1 MFMKSRVPRHAT
13 RWFLLYILSGL
24 VGILGGLGAV
34 LFRFGI
40 QGIQD
45 FFFGLLLPFLS
56 LDIRGHNLAIILL
69 PAFGGLIVGPITMRI
84 AQETKGAGIPEV
96 MEAVALRKGRLKKK
110 TGLLKIIASSITIGS
125 GGSAGREG
133 PIAQIGATIG
143 SLLGALFKM
152 EPHSAKLLVVCG
164 LSAGIAGTYNA
175 PLGGALFG
183 IEILL
188 QNIDLIRAVPVLLSS
203 VVGAATAA
211 MFLGEG
217 PGFKIAASIAWEP
230 SELVFD
236 LFLGLVFGLISVV
249 WVRIFYSAD
258 KFFQKWKVRNTLK
271 PGLGGLITGFLIM
284 LFPSYGIMGVG
295 YEGLDL
301 ALAGKLTL
309 GFLLLL
315 GSLKFMATC
324 FSIGSGGSGG
334 IFAPTL
340 YIGGMFGGAAG
351 LLFHWAFPTVVQ
363 EPVKYSVAGMAALF
377 AGATQAPLNI
387 MVMVPEMCGD
397 FSLLPPIMAS
407 SVSSFFVAWIFL
419 RGSSIYTLKLQRRG
433 LNLRMGQS
441 FTLDVVR
448 VEKVMT
454 RNVQK
459 VFSDTPLNELE
470 RLFEQY
476 DHPGF
481 PVEREGR
488 LVGILREE
496 DLYTALQNPKG
507 RIRVDEIISKEFAV
521 TYPDETLH
529 DALDKIEE
537 SGFPILPVVL
547 RGRPGQVVGVISK
560 HDIFQAYEVDA
571 ARLTEL

>member
-1 MFMKSRVPRHAT
+1 M
-13 RWFLLYILSGL
+13 LYILSGL
-24 VGILGGLGAV
+24 VGTAGGLGAV
-34 LFRFGI
+34 LFRFMI

-45 FFFGLLLPFLS
+45 LFFGRLLPFLS
-56 LDIRGHNLAIILL
+56 LDIRGWNLGIILL
-69 PAFGGLIVGPITMRI
+69 PALGGLIVGPITMRI

-110 TGLLKIIASSITIGS
+110 TAPWKILASSITIGS

-133 PIAQIGATIG
+133 PIALIGATIG
-143 SLLGALFKM
+143 SWMGELSKM

-188 QNIDLIRAVPVLLSS
+188 RGIDLIRAVPVILSS
-203 VVGAATAA
+203 VLAATTAA
-211 MFLGEG
+211 FFLGEH
-217 PGFKIAASIAWEP
+217 PSFNLTASITWIP
-230 SELVFD
+230 SELIFHV
-236 LFLGLVFGLISVV
+236 FLGLLFGLISVL
-249 WVRIFYSAD
+249 WVRVFYAVD
-258 KFFQKWKVRNTLK
+258 GLFQKLKITDTLK
-271 PGLGGLITGFLIM
+271 PSLGGLITGFLIM
-284 LFPSYGIMGVG
+284 FFPSYGIMGVG
-295 YEGLDL
+295 YEGLNL
-301 ALAGKLTL
+301 ALTGELTL
-309 GFLLLL
+309 GLLVLL

-324 FSIGSGGSGG
+324 LSIGSGGSGG

-340 YIGGMFGGAAG
+340 YMGGMFGGAAG
-351 LLFHWAFPTVVQ
+351 LLFHWAFPGAVHETV
-363 EPVKYSVAGMAALF
+363 EYSLAGMAALF

-397 FSLLPPIMAS
+397 FSLLPPLMAS

-433 LNLRMGQS
+433 LNLRMGKS

-454 RNVQK
+454 RRVQK
-459 VFSDTPLNELE
+459 ISSYTPVAELKGF
-470 RLFEQY
+470 FEKY

-481 PVEREGR
+481 PVEQEGR
-488 LVGILREE
+488 LLGVMTEK
-496 DLYTALQNPKG
+496 DLDTALQG
-507 RIRVDEIISKEFAV
+507 LGDRVTVDEIISKEFAV

-529 DALDKIEE
+529 EALDKIDE
-537 SGFPILPVVL
+537 SGLPILPVVL
-547 RGRPGQVVGVISK
+547 RLRPRHLVGVISK
-560 HDIFQAYEVDA
+560 HDILQAYEVDA
-571 ARLTEL
+571 ERFSEH

>member
-1 MFMKSRVPRHAT
+1 M
-13 RWFLLYILSGL
+13 WFVLYILSGV
-24 VGILGGLGAV
+24 VGIAGGLGAV
-34 LFRFGI
+34 LFRFMI

-45 FFFGLLLPFLS
+45 LFFGRLLTFLPFHMK
-56 LDIRGHNLAIILL
+56 GYNLGIILL
-69 PAFGGLIVGPITMRI
+69 PVIGGFLVGPITMRI

-96 MEAVALRKGRLKKK
+96 MEAVALRKGRLRKKIA
-110 TGLLKIIASSITIGS
+110 LWKIVASSITIGS

-143 SLLGALFKM
+143 SFLGELFKI
-152 EPHSAKLLVVCG
+152 ERHSAKLLVVCG

-188 QNIDLIRAVPVLLSS
+188 RNIDLIRAVPVILSS

-211 MFLGEG
+211 FFLGES
-217 PGFKIAASIAWEP
+217 PSFKVVASVTWVP
-230 SELVFD
+230 SELIFH
-236 LFLGLVFGLISVV
+236 LLLGLVFGGISVL
-249 WVRIFYSAD
+249 WVRAFYAVD
-258 KFFQKWKVRNTLK
+258 RLFREWKVTNTLK
-271 PGLGGLITGFLIM
+271 PGLGGLIPGFLIM

-309 GFLLLL
+309 GLLLLL
-315 GSLKFMATC
+315 GSLKFIATC

-351 LLFHWAFPTVVQ
+351 LLFHWAFPAVVQ
-363 EPVKYSVAGMAALF
+363 EPVKYSLAGMAALF

-387 MVMVPEMCGD
+387 MVMVPEMCND

-407 SVSSFFVAWIFL
+407 SVSSFFVAWLFL
-419 RGSSIYTLKLQRRG
+419 RGSSIYTLKLKNRG
-433 LNLRMGQS
+433 LDLRMGQS
-441 FTLDVVR
+441 FTLDVAR

-454 RNVQK
+454 RKVQK
-459 VFSDTPLNELE
+459 ISSDTPVGELE
-470 RLFEQY
+470 RFFEKY

-481 PVEREGR
+481 PVEQEGR
-488 LVGILREE
+488 LLGVVTEKDLERVSQPFVG
-496 DLYTALQNPKG
+496 G
-507 RIRVDEIISKEFAV
+507 GRVDEIISKEAV
-521 TYPDETLH
+521 FTYPDETLH
-529 DALDKIEE
+529 DALDKIDE
-537 SGFPILPVVL
+537 SGLPILPVVL
-547 RGRPGQVVGVISK
+547 RDRPWQIVGVISK
-560 HDIFQAYEVDA
+560 HDILQAYEVDA
-571 ARLTEL
+571 ERLSNQ

>member
-1 MFMKSRVPRHAT
+1 MKSRLSRHART
-13 RWFLLYILSGL
+13 WFILYILSGL
-24 VGILGGLGAV
+24 VGVAGGLGAV
-34 LFRFGI
+34 LFRLLI
-40 QGIQD
+40 QVVHD
-45 FFFGLLLPFLS
+45 VFFGRLLPLLP
-56 LDIRGHNLAIILL
+56 LDIMGWNPWMILL
-69 PAFGGLIVGPITMRI
+69 PALGGLIVGPITMRI

-110 TGLLKIIASSITIGS
+110 TALWKTAASSITIGS

-143 SLLGALFKM
+143 SLMGELSKM

-188 QNIDLIRAVPVLLSS
+188 RGIDLIRAVPVILSS
-203 VVGAATAA
+203 VLGAATASL
-211 MFLGEG
+211 FLGEH
-217 PGFKIAASIAWEP
+217 PSSNITASIAWIP
-230 SELVFD
+230 LELVFH
-236 LFLGLVFGLISVV
+236 LFLGLVFGVISVI
-249 WVRIFYSAD
+249 WVRTFYAVEGL
-258 KFFQKWKVRNTLK
+258 FRKWKIKDVLK
-271 PGLGGLITGFLIM
+271 PGMGGLVTGFLMMI
-284 LFPSYGIMGVG
+284 FPSYGIMGVG

-301 ALAGKLTL
+301 ALAGELTL
-309 GFLLLL
+309 GLLLLL
-315 GSLKFMATC
+315 GFLKFIATC

-340 YIGGMFGGAAG
+340 YVGGMFGGAAG
-351 LLFHWAFPTVVQ
+351 LLFHWAFPAVVQ
-363 EPVKYSVAGMAALF
+363 EPVKYSLAGMAALF

-407 SVSSFFVAWIFL
+407 SVSSFFVAWLFL

-433 LNLRMGQS
+433 LNLRMGKS

-454 RNVQK
+454 RKVQK
-459 VFSDTPLNELE
+459 ISSSTPVAELKG
-470 RLFEQY
+470 LFEKY

-481 PVEREGR
+481 PVEQEGR
-488 LVGILREE
+488 LLGVVTEK
-496 DLYTALQNPKG
+496 DLHTALQGPGG
-507 RIRVDEIISKEFAV
+507 RGLVGEIISRDFAV

-529 DALDKIEE
+529 EALDKIDER
-537 SGFPILPVVL
+537 GLPILPVVL
-547 RGRPGQVVGVISK
+547 RARPRYVVGVIST
-560 HDIFQAYEVDA
+560 HDILQAYEVDA
-571 ARLTEL
+571 ERLSEH